1 MKHSKCKFS
10 LDVDLTIFLKS
21 SSGTFQF
28 IKYFQIVLKI
38 KKKTKNQQQQKTPR
52 KTKTNQ
58 HLSVNI
64 ILEVQI

>member
-38 KKKTKNQQQQKTPR
+38 KKNPKNQEQQKPQE
-52 KTKTNQ
+52 KLKPTN
-58 HLSVNI
+58 I
-64 ILEVQI
+64 